1 MCRQSANGTGL
12 YDCAVRPQRLSKVIP
27 PSLSC
32 TPPPHPF
39 PQTSAWLALPPR
51 VNALPVA
58 TALRVMDPERRHP
71 VLAPPP
77 RPEADALR
85 FSRLTSTS
93 SPFSPPAQAYGTVD
107 TEHPPPQWS
116 PRSPDEPPLQL
127 TLSTASH
134 PADVTGVVSPTSTYG
149 TIAGRSFLYGTPQ
162 SDGGTPRQ
170 LSTSPATLP
179 TPTVAPPPPLPSCT
193 GRRWTPPTETVAAG
207 GFHPPR
213 ADPLALSP
221 SLQQPSPRT
230 KRRRSGGDGG
240 EFLHRDR
247 SDADVQL
254 FDVAEQKWA
263 VPETDKR
270 RHEADR
276 TPRGSHLVS
285 SSSDD
290 EQRHGPAYVK
300 QRRAYWST
308 VLNDTHRLGGAAGS
322 TDAEEEEHEGD
333 SPHNAGVATSRLRNE
348 MMYEQLPPP
357 GYAASRV
364 VNASVI
370 PGGAIAAYGAAH
382 CASRQMHGAGG
393 PHRGGAQRRR
403 ADDVVAGAWE
413 GGPHTFAV
421 PRGPAGDQGREHD
434 GGGSGGSGSGSGSE
448 GPEGD
453 SPRVHVCSDCPYRF
467 KRAYDLTQHKAAVHA
482 KLRPFSCKKCGKTFG
497 HAGTRSKHYR
507 TIHDGL
513 KLHRCGICERTF
525 SEKGNMRKHMMRS
538 HPDAGMQL

>member
-1 MCRQSANGTGL
+1 
-12 YDCAVRPQRLSKVIP
+12 
-27 PSLSC
+27 
-32 TPPPHPF
+32 
-39 PQTSAWLALPPR
+39 
-51 VNALPVA
+51 
-58 TALRVMDPERRHP
+58 MDLGRRHP
-71 VLAPPP
+71 VLAAPP
-77 RPEADALR
+77 RSEADALR
-85 FSRLTSTS
+85 FPRLTSTS
-93 SPFSPPAQAYGTVD
+93 SPFSPPSMAYGSVD
-107 TEHPPPQWS
+107 ATRPPPQWG
-116 PRSPDEPPLQL
+116 PRAPEVPPLQL
-127 TLSTASH
+127 SLATASH
-134 PADVTGVVSPTSTYG
+134 PANVAGMVSPTPAYG
-149 TIAGRSFLYGTPQ
+149 TRAGRAFMYGTLQ

-170 LSTSPATLP
+170 LSMSPATLP
-179 TPTVAPPPPLPSCT
+179 TPTAAPPPPLPSCT
-193 GRRWTPPTETVAAG
+193 GRRWTPPIEAVAPG
-207 GFHPPR
+207 GPRSELQHLRSPR
-213 ADPLALSP
+213 AAPLALSP

-240 EFLHRDR
+240 RPLYLNR
-247 SDADVQL
+247 SDADVRRL
-254 FDVAEQKWA
+254 DAAEQGNWA
-263 VPETDKR
+263 ASGANER

-276 TPRGSHLVS
+276 AIKASRPLS

-322 TDAEEEEHEGD
+322 TDAEEEEEGA
-333 SPHNAGVATSRLRNE
+333 SSQAAAVTISRLRNE
-348 MMYEQLPPP
+348 VMYTQPQALGCAGPRVASGSVVSGSPVAAYSDQR
-357 GYAASRV
+357 YAPRLMQ
-364 VNASVI
+364 
-370 PGGAIAAYGAAH
+370 GAI
-382 CASRQMHGAGG
+382 G
-393 PHRGGAQRRR
+393 PHRGGAQKWC
-403 ADDVVAGAWE
+403 ADGVVGPAGIWE
-413 GGPHTFAV
+413 GGAPAYAAS
-421 PRGPAGDQGREHD
+421 RGPADDDGRTHD

-448 GPEGD
+448 GPDGE